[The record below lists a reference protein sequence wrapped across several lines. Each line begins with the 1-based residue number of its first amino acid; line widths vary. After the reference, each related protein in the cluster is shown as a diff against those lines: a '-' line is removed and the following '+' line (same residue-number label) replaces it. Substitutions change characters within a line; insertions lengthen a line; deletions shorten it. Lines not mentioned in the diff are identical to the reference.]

1 MSRKRIFFKRPPKR
15 RFGRLLGAAVLV
27 AGLSWSLYGG
37 FPDAGVPDCDSDAVR
52 QQIRKTLTTN
62 SPAQASGIEVVSYR
76 ENRRRMAED
85 VVEARDCAART
96 LHDGTVGIVR
106 YTVLRRSDSDGFHV
120 DIREQAALQDLRR

>member
-15 RFGRLLGAAVLV
+15 RFSWLLGI
-27 AGLSWSLYGG
+27 
-37 FPDAGVPDCDSDAVR
+37 AVR

-62 SPAQASGIEVVSYR
+62 WPAQASGIEVVSYR

-106 YTVLRRSDSDGFHV
+106 YTVLRRSDRDGFHV
-120 DIREQAALQDLRR
+120 DIREQEALRDLRR